1 MPHKSYSN
9 TQKSDSAD
17 QETVNR
23 ELRAIKTDLAQLTDV
38 LNTLVALQQKYYSTL
53 GEIISFSNKRAASLE
68 RLAASMEKLAASME
82 RLAASLEK
90 LAEVVQEQ
98 SKETIKAL
106 KKIQE
111 GFFSSSGNTPSAL
124 QQINDNHNDDKLEL
138 I

>member
-9 TQKSDSAD
+9 KQKSDSAD

-53 GEIISFSNKRAASLE
+53 GEIISFSNKRAASME
-68 RLAASMEKLAASME
+68 RLAASME
-82 RLAASLEK
+82 RLAESLEK
-90 LAEVVQEQ
+90 LVEIVQER
-98 SKETIKAL
+98 SKETMKAL
-106 KKIQE
+106 KKIQD
-111 GFFSSSGNTPSAL
+111 GSFSSSGNTPSAL
-124 QQINDNHNDDKLEL
+124 QQINDNHNGDKLEL